1 MCHILQTIY
10 YSTINILAAH
20 RNNYAESIPIHRIE
34 KSCVY
39 QHWNHWEGEGD
50 DTTLRARFWLLLMF
64 LFFFVQW
71 LLFTRGCQMMSNWFW
86 FCRTIR
92 TGLRYLKM
100 LSRHDRWV
108 PFTKVMISP
117 KCQLE
122 KNPGYSVQS
131 FNLSITGA
139 RKPGTFTRSLL
150 LQAGYELCTS
160 SVHYRSYSKTEM

>member
-1 MCHILQTIY
+1 MENGANRSKIIHSEWQKSRKMCHILQTIY

-39 QHWNHWEGEGD
+39 QHWNHWEGGVD

-131 FNLSITGA
+131 FRYDCMHEHHWKHNKQIN
-139 RKPGTFTRSLL
+139 K
-150 LQAGYELCTS
+150 
-160 SVHYRSYSKTEM
+160 